1 MLTYNQW
8 KKDAEITLG
17 GNYRIADDLLLLQS
31 SELIKMEVGP
41 FMSDMIIAIILK
53 SGTLK
58 LTIDMIEY
66 EAASPCLIIILPKQT
81 FRITELPDDLDGKT
95 IMMSN
100 EFSDSLFNEYAAF
113 NQLRKTV
120 ETSPVTYL
128 IGGIK
133 EAFDTYLKLLE
144 DLINSPVK
152 AYKLEAAKHL
162 TLSMFYGI
170 VLSMH
175 DLNEVKPT
183 DRQGVLFK
191 QFERELRLNYK
202 REREV
207 SFYAD
212 KLCITPKYL
221 SAIVLEQTGK
231 SALKVINE
239 YVTNECQALLLS
251 TNLTLQQISDKL
263 NFPSQAIFSKFFKR
277 MTGLSP
283 RDYRKQIL

>member
-17 GNYRIADDLLLLQS
+17 GNYRIDDDLLLLKS

-53 SGTLK
+53 RGTLK
-58 LTIDMIEY
+58 LTIDMVEY
-66 EAASPCLIIILPKQT
+66 EAVSPCLIIILPKQT

-95 IMMSN
+95 IMMSS

-113 NQLRKTV
+113 NQLRKNV

-128 IGGIK
+128 VGGIR

-144 DLINSPVK
+144 DLINSPAK

-207 SFYAD
+207 NFYAE